1 MACFIIDS
9 NLNTIYSVLT
19 TKQDNLLFDTTHF
32 TTKTT
37 VTLSGNLVNTIFLNP
52 LHTSDIIDLSAN
64 YHTTTGMTQLLQSQY
79 YTIGWINNLFYQK
92 SYIDTVLFTKQNNTA
107 FQTGLTT
114 FPYTINDITY
124 YAVSIDASYLD
135 SKLSQYATTVSV
147 NALISGYVSS
157 SYLASNYQNSRV
169 C

>member
-1 MACFIIDS
+1 
-9 NLNTIYSVLT
+9 
-19 TKQDNLLFDTTHF
+19 
-32 TTKTT
+32 
-37 VTLSGNLVNTIFLNP
+37 
-52 LHTSDIIDLSAN
+52 
-64 YHTTTGMTQLLQSQY
+64 MTQLLQSQY
-79 YTIGWINNLFYQK
+79 YTIGGINDLFYQK

-147 NALISGYVSS
+147 NALILWYVSS
-157 SYLASNYQNSRV
+157 SYLASNYQNKTDLTSMLSGYQTTTSLTQILQSQYYTVRWNQQSLLSKV
-169 C
+169 LLDSSLNTINSILSTEQNNISLWYWAI